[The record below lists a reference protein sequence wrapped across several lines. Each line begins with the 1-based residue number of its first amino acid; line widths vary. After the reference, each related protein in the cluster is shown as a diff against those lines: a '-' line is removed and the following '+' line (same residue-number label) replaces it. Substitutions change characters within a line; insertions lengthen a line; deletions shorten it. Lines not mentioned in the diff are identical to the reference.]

1 MGFPSLT
8 ILFSYMNSL
17 VVEQV
22 GRVNRNWVMDAVDEV
37 NTTLN
42 ALTEAVSWACFN
54 DNVTAAMR
62 LDRPLSS
69 SEMLTIFS
77 AQDSMAAYLAGSPIW
92 TALNKIIVFNDDG
105 VYFEY
110 VKNRSGT
117 LEDLDLVTLRN
128 DFDSIDYV
136 TGRRPTEDLRPH
148 RRRSPGCRACRSGTS
163 SCSSPAGL
171 WSPTCHTGRGASSA
185 RSSSPP

>member
-69 SEMLTIFS
+69 SEMLTTFS

-92 TALNKIIVFNDDG
+92 TALNKIIVFNDEG

-117 LEDLDLVTLRN
+117 LELLRVRQEPFRHAGGPGPRHSEERFRLDRLRH
-128 DFDSIDYV
+128 
-136 TGRRPTEDLRPH
+136 RQLRAP
-148 RRRSPGCRACRSGTS
+148 RSG
-163 SCSSPAGL
+163 A
-171 WSPTCHTGRGASSA
+171 HAQ
-185 RSSSPP
+185 